1 MTGNRFSAL
10 CKPKKLKAM
19 AEEYISFCRDSSDA
33 AGKPRPRF
41 PNIAGFC
48 RYFNIKNEE
57 LQRLKKEH
65 SEAYETLSLI
75 FEDEALNFGA
85 SPTLLAAYLKRRLG
99 YGERAESSA
108 TGIDGG
114 EMRLIFEHDIEKDG
128 I

>member
-10 CKPKKLKAM
+10 CKPKKLRSM
-19 AEEYISFCRDSSDA
+19 AEEYITFCRESSDA

-48 RYFNIKNEE
+48 RYFEISNGD

-65 SEAYETLSLI
+65 SEAHDTLCLI
-75 FEDEALNFGA
+75 FEDEALSFGA
-85 SPTLLAAYLKRRLG
+85 SPTLLAAYFKRRLG
-99 YGERAESSA
+99 YGERAEASES
-108 TGIDGG
+108 GIDGG